1 MIDKTFWQKRRV
13 LLTGHTGFKG
23 SWFINWLSELGSDI
37 CGYSLEPDNNSLFN
51 YFYENNEKNFL
62 NVYGDINDKDL
73 LEETVIKFQPEI
85 VFHFAAQ
92 PLVLE
97 SYETPLNTWQT
108 NLIGTLNLLESLKNC
123 KFRCSILII
132 TTDKVYK
139 NKEWIYGY
147 RETDELG
154 GDDFISFQS
163 DNEKFTVIIFTDVD
177 CGYCRKFH
185 NEIADFNNLGITV
198 NYVAFPRSGLDSNSY
213 NKIVTAWCSSYPK
226 ETMTQMKQGQDVAIS
241 LCKNHPVKKHY
252 LLGQKIGITGTPAII
267 KSNGE
272 LLPGYLPP
280 EELLLLLA

>member
-1 MIDKTFWQKRRV
+1 MKLLFFIFLFIYSFELQSDEAQIITSLAKV
-13 LLTGHTGFKG
+13 LPEGMSVQSIKKSQIENLY
-23 SWFINWLSELGSDI
+23 IVDI
-37 CGYSLEPDNNSLFN
+37 
-51 YFYENNEKNFL
+51 
-62 NVYGDINDKDL
+62 GDL
-73 LEETVIKFQPEI
+73 
-85 VFHFAAQ
+85 Q
-92 PLVLE
+92 PLYVSKDGEFFFYGELYAINGNQLE
-97 SYETPLNTWQT
+97 NTT
-108 NLIGTLNLLESLKNC
+108 KDEINLKR
-123 KFRCSILII
+123 KKIL
-132 TTDKVYK
+132 D
-139 NKEWIYGY
+139 
-147 RETDELG
+147 DELG

-272 LLPGYLPP
+272 LLPGYLSP
-280 EELLLLLA
+280 EELLSRLN